1 MLRPILLLCF
11 TLSLFVP
18 WEQARAACDLSGLSA
33 NATAIAE
40 LDTSVGSICIE
51 LYGDDAP
58 LHVANFDYYVAQSL
72 LTGTVFHR
80 HVPGFVMQGG
90 SHRVGASDFEV
101 VPPDN
106 GPVTNEPCALDTPS
120 GSVLVC
126 SERGNERGTVA
137 LAKLGG
143 DPNSGTTGWFINLT
157 DNRENLDNQ
166 NGGFTVFGRVLDMAP
181 VDALAAMP
189 VSNDDDAVWLQ
200 SSVFPAAL
208 NALSGLSTPLP
219 LGPFYGTPYG
229 CFDPADQV
237 TVLAYPQLN
246 VGLPD
251 PTLFPNTLLTLSAGC
266 GTATTP
272 STFIQDPGPPECPDP
287 DLLGVRTDG
296 PFSPNITPNYF
307 ELSCS
312 QAEEAL
318 NQRILWQ
325 TDFQSDF
332 YGQLVTIDSANV
344 PEPSLVP
351 GLFAGILLLRQL
363 SGRRSQ

>member
-1 MLRPILLLCF
+1 MLRSILLLSC
-11 TLSLFVP
+11 TLSVLVP
-18 WEQARAACDLSGLSA
+18 WGPARAACDLSSLST
-33 NATAIAE
+33 NATAVAE
-40 LDTSVGSICIE
+40 LGTSVGSICIE

-58 LHVANFDYYVAQSL
+58 LHVANFQYYVVQGL
-72 LTGTVFHR
+72 LTGTFFHR

-90 SHRVGASDFEV
+90 SHKLAASDFEQ
-101 VPPDN
+101 VPPEN
-106 GPVTNEPCALDTPS
+106 GPVPNEPCTRDTPS

-126 SERGNERGTVA
+126 SERGNVRGTVA

-143 DPNSGTTGWFINLT
+143 DPNSGTTGWFINLS

-181 VDALAAMP
+181 VDALATMP

-208 NALSGLSTPLP
+208 NAPSGLSTPLP

-246 VGLPD
+246 VGLAD

-266 GTATTP
+266 GTP
-272 STFIQDPGPPECPDP
+272 
-287 DLLGVRTDG
+287 
-296 PFSPNITPNYF
+296 
-307 ELSCS
+307 
-312 QAEEAL
+312 
-318 NQRILWQ
+318 
-325 TDFQSDF
+325 
-332 YGQLVTIDSANV
+332 
-344 PEPSLVP
+344 
-351 GLFAGILLLRQL
+351 
-363 SGRRSQ
+363 